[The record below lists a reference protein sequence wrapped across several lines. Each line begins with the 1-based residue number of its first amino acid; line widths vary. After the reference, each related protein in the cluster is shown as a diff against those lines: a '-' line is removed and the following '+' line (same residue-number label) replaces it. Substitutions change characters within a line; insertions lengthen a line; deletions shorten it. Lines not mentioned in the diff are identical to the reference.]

1 RGRQQIS
8 GNSHPRRPHAGR
20 CPAPGH
26 DGGDFAAREN
36 RGLWGRLQ
44 LGADPGRARAL
55 GRSLRSFSGRYP
67 FRPLM
72 RLPARRADPGL
83 GGKSARTAESPGGRA
98 PYQHAPR
105 QRRRLVLDLRLHRP
119 LRRYQRALSHVKFNL
134 GAGGS
139 RERARPAAVTRRI
152 RLSSG
157 RWPASALQEIAQ
169 DLRACAVAIF
179 PTETVYGIGASVFSR
194 EGVRRIYEL
203 KGRQWRKPLALL
215 VHELQAA
222 RPLVEEIPPE
232 ADRLARRFWPGPLT
246 LIFRA
251 SALGRLVMGGA
262 ATLGVRIPDHPAA
275 LGILK

>member
-1 RGRQQIS
+1 V
-8 GNSHPRRPHAGR
+8 
-20 CPAPGH
+20 
-26 DGGDFAAREN
+26 
-36 RGLWGRLQ
+36 
-44 LGADPGRARAL
+44 
-55 GRSLRSFSGRYP
+55 
-67 FRPLM
+67 
-72 RLPARRADPGL
+72 
-83 GGKSARTAESPGGRA
+83 KS
-98 PYQHAPR
+98 
-105 QRRRLVLDLRLHRP
+105 
-119 LRRYQRALSHVKFNL
+119 NL

-169 DLRACAVAIF
+169 DLRAGAVAIF

-275 LGILK
+275 LGILKRCAVPLATTSVNRSGEKPAASGHQAARLFGSQVEWVVDAGRCRVQVPSSVVDLTHFPFTVIREGAISKRELEKTLAIPRAGPAASRQRTSRSVK